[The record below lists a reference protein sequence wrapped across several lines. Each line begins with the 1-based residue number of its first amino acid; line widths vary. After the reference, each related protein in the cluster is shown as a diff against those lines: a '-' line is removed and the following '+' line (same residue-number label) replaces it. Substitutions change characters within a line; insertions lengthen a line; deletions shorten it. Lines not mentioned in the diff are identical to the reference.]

1 MLVIGECNALIGTD
15 DALFTYLEQTN
26 SNGQV
31 LLDIAL
37 ETNMVLANK
46 QFQKRKGKLWTFI
59 ADTSGL
65 KLQIDNILINQKW
78 KNSFRKVEAYS
89 SYANVGSDH

>member
-1 MLVIGECNALIGTD
+1 MMH
-15 DALFTYLEQTN
+15 YLHISNKQTAK
-26 SNGQV
+26 GQV

-37 ETNMVLANK
+37 ETNMVIPNT

-65 KLQIDNILINQKW
+65 KLRIDYILINQKW
-78 KNSFRKVEAYS
+78 KNSFRNVEAYS
-89 SYANVGSDH
+89 SCANVGSDH